1 MPDLLAH
8 ALLAYTIAT
17 VASWRYEWI
26 TRPYVTAAMAGAFIP
41 DMTKVRLL
49 IPSARVEQLLGIP
62 FDWIGLHTAGA
73 ALCSVLIGVLLVS
86 ETERRRV
93 FTLLSV
99 GAASHLIA
107 DAFLLKPTGLS
118 YPLLW
123 PVTRIHPPTPG
134 LYLSTDFEPALV
146 LGIVALVAYGVTR
159 VKTDQGRS

>member
-1 MPDLLAH
+1 MPDLLSH

-26 TRPYVTAAMAGAFIP
+26 TRPYVTVAMAGAFIP

-62 FDWIGLHTAGA
+62 FEWGGLHTAGA
-73 ALCSVLIGVLLVS
+73 ALCSVLVGVLLVPES
-86 ETERRRV
+86 ERSRV
-93 FTLLSV
+93 FALLSV

-118 YPLLW
+118 YPLFW
-123 PVTRIHPPTPG
+123 PLTRLHPPTPG
-134 LYLSTDFEPALV
+134 LYLSTDIEPSIVFGAIALTV
-146 LGIVALVAYGVTR
+146 YVITR
-159 VKTDQGRS
+159 LQTDRASS

>member
-17 VASWRYEWI
+17 LASWRYEWI
-26 TRPYVTAAMAGAFIP
+26 SRPYVTVVMAGAFIP
-41 DMTKVRLL
+41 DMTKIMLL
-49 IPSARVEQLLGIP
+49 IPSAQVEQLLGTP
-62 FDWIGLHTAGA
+62 FDWTGLHTAGA

-86 ETERRRV
+86 ESERLRV

-123 PVTRIHPPTPG
+123 PLTRIHPPTPG
-134 LYLSTDFEPALV
+134 LYLSTDFEPALI
-146 LGIVALVAYGVTR
+146 LGMVALIAYSVTR
-159 VKTDQGRS
+159 FKTDQGRS

>member
-26 TRPYVTAAMAGAFIP
+26 TRPYVTVAMAGAFIP

-49 IPSARVEQLLGIP
+49 IPSARVEQLLAIP

-73 ALCSVLIGVLLVS
+73 ALCSVLIGVLLVPES
-86 ETERRRV
+86 ERRRV

-118 YPLLW
+118 YPLFW

-159 VKTDQGRS
+159 FKIDQRRS